1 MKETLYTIPLN
12 DAVNADDECPLC
24 FMERK
29 IERDALDF
37 TLGNS
42 SSYMERDI
50 RAQTDAEGFC
60 RRHFKEMFD
69 YGNALGSAW
78 ILSTHLRAISKELDA
93 EIEKHEKKG
102 TARPA
107 KSKQEK
113 TGGFL
118 ARMHAPKGV
127 RTAGDSSRDLEAGA
141 NTDSIAAWV
150 TDKEESC
157 FVCRQIADTKARY
170 IDTFFYLWQKDP
182 QFREKILNGKGFC
195 LPHFGDLCEA
205 AKTGLPKEAQ
215 DEFYTEIC
223 GLMKKNLERI
233 TGDVDWMIEKFD
245 YQHADEPWKNSKD
258 AIQRAMQKLKGG
270 YPADQPWRMKK

>member
-1 MKETLYTIPLN
+1 MKEKLYTIPLN

-78 ILSTHLRAISKELDA
+78 ILSTHL
-93 EIEKHEKKG
+93 
-102 TARPA
+102 
-107 KSKQEK
+107 
-113 TGGFL
+113 
-118 ARMHAPKGV
+118 PKGV

-141 NTDSIAAWV
+141 NTDSLAAWV